1 MPPTSSWAATAVRA
15 RQLLADAVE
24 HLGVGSQVGV
34 ADLAVQ
40 LDNLL
45 QLGDCPA
52 EVALSAVDHRHV
64 VAGHRFPGPVPD
76 LPHDRQRLPVVLQ
89 RPLRL
94 TQAAVHLADVAQRG
108 GLAAAVAGRPYRR
121 SARP

>member
-1 MPPTSSWAATAVRA
+1 MPLSAATAWRGHAPPTSSRPATRARA

-24 HLGVGSQVGV
+24 HLGVGLQTGV

-45 QLGDCPA
+45 QLSDCPV
-52 EVALSAVDHRHV
+52 ELPLSMVDHRHV
-64 VAGHRFPGPVPD
+64 IAGRCFPGPVPD
-76 LPHDRQRLPVVLQ
+76 LPDDRQRLPVVLQ

-94 TQAAVHLADVAQRG
+94 AQTAVHE
-108 GLAAAVAGRPYRR
+108 
-121 SARP
+121 